1 MSASSLTLNAIRP
14 GLTVGD
20 IEKSLAWYQDVLG
33 FSVKDRWIDDDGVL
47 YGAELGAGD
56 LSVMLGQDDWQKGR
70 ERKKG
75 EGVRLYFITAQDVDV
90 LAAEVKAKGGTL
102 AHEPEDQAWGSRDFA
117 IDDPDGYHL
126 TITTVPTR

>member
-1 MSASSLTLNAIRP
+1 ATSLTLNAIRP

-33 FSVKDRWIDDDGVL
+33 FAVKDRWINDDGVL
-47 YGAELGAGD
+47 FGAELGAGD
-56 LSVMLGQDDWQKGR
+56 MSVMLGQDDWQKGR

-75 EGVRLYFITAQDVDV
+75 EGVRLYFITTQDVDA
-90 LAAEVKAKGGTL
+90 LAAQVQANGGTL
-102 AHEPEDQAWGSRDFA
+102 AHEPADQAWGSRDFA